1 LLLQC
6 NEKNDLNYPRFLSS
20 QILSS
25 DVGKKIDRLMNQ
37 DSIQDASKIYA
48 TEKKRLAEAEYHYL
62 TYKLNKNIFYHNY
75 FSPCDSLSFVPYGN
89 TELIYKLLNDYYTRN
104 SIHEEKILK
113 NTILDYIT
121 KNNEDNVLRGEL
133 YGEIGRYYLNEGSN
147 PDSSD
152 YYFTI
157 AFNIYEKNS
166 IITNQHFLHVR
177 NLVYLQFP
185 LRKELKAL
193 AYSESLGKMCKY
205 FPSAQPKVLIYY
217 SLKAFGLARLEKK
230 MESDVEYN
238 KAFKLAN
245 IYPCTYHQQELYK
258 LYFSSKTN
266 NSSESIDVLKLNELN
281 EMVRKYGNFCNLD
294 KIQGEYYLLKINDIK
309 KSEKLLKAAFHYIV
323 NSKPYNAL
331 QVYTVM
337 YELYFCYMLNKK
349 YDSALDVIYSQE
361 NQLIPIKIYKFNLD
375 SVLMPNFSKKNFHFI
390 TLESFASV
398 LNQKYEDLK
407 NVNDLKLAASLII
420 KADSM
425 IINAMNSFDENVIH
439 SVFNSSNAVYNTGA
453 KIFYNLYEKFHHS
466 EYLSKYIYM
475 IEKNKDRILLRDI
488 NLRKLEYSDLKN
500 KEKYLKQKIAYFK
513 TSGISDSLLF
523 FINKLEKFYKENAT
537 SELANFAISQKR
549 ISLENWQKKI
559 SSKTILVDVNKI
571 DNFYFVFYMSVNESG
586 IRIVQNDSLLQNN
599 ISVVKDIQS
608 KYDKSIKAEDYN
620 EAAYQVYK
628 ILFSEII
635 SNFETVIYSDSPFFS
650 SLNPESL
657 TKDGISSDS
666 NFNSLNYLIHNQDF
680 EKVPSFFLYFENK
693 DNVLKST
700 TIVSFLHSDDKT
712 VASNKNIQKELPGN
726 IAEFKTLNIFS
737 QNHINYSGKK
747 CSKANFLNQNYN
759 QTDILH
765 ISIHGYSNSNSLHDL
780 YLLFRSDAKPD
791 TLYGYEIMRLDQTPP
806 LVILSACESGKGKFK
821 DGEGNY
827 NLARYFLH
835 TGSHRI
841 IQSLWNLDDSAG
853 SILMKYFYQN
863 LTNTLSP
870 SIALKEAKLKVL
882 KHFKNF
888 GHPYFWSGMV

>member
-1 LLLQC
+1 MDQLI
-6 NEKNDLNYPRFLSS
+6 NH
-20 QILSS
+20 
-25 DVGKKIDRLMNQ
+25 
-37 DSIQDASKIYA
+37 DSIRYVSEIYS
-48 TEKKRLAEAEYHYL
+48 TENKVLAEEELHYL
-62 TYKLNKNIFYHNY
+62 TYKLNKNIFYQNY
-75 FSPCDSLSFVPYGN
+75 FSPCDSISFVPYDT
-89 TELIYKLLNDYYTRN
+89 TELIFKLLNDYYTLN
-104 SIHEEKILK
+104 KFHEEKILK
-113 NTILDYIT
+113 NTILDFIS

-133 YGEIGRYYLNEGSN
+133 YGEIGRFYLNEGSN

-152 YYFTI
+152 HYYNI
-157 AFNIYEKNS
+157 AFNIFEKNR
-166 IITNQHFLHVR
+166 IITNQHFFHLR

-193 AYSESLGKMCKY
+193 AYIERMDKMNQN
-205 FPSAQPKVLIYY
+205 FSNVQPKRLIYH
-217 SLKAFGLARLEKK
+217 SLKAFVLARLDKK
-230 MESDVEYN
+230 KESDMQYQ
-238 KAFKLAN
+238 KAFNLVKTF
-245 IYPCTYHQQELYK
+245 PCSYHQQELYK
-258 LYFSSKTN
+258 LYFSSKSN
-266 NSSESIDVLKLNELN
+266 DPSESVDATKLNELKEN
-281 EMVRKYGNFCNLD
+281 VHKHGNFCNMD
-294 KIQGEYYLLKINDIK
+294 KIIGEYLLLKLNNVNK
-309 KSEKLLKAAFHYIV
+309 AEQHLEKAFHYIV

-337 YELYFCYMLNKK
+337 YELYYCYMLNKK

-407 NVNDLKLAASLII
+407 NVNDLKLAASLIL

-439 SVFNSSNAVYNTGA
+439 SVFNSSNSVYNTGA
-453 KIFYNLYEKFHHS
+453 KVFYNLYEKFHHS
-466 EYLSKYIYM
+466 EYLLKYIYM

-500 KEKYLKQKIAYFK
+500 KEKYLKHKIAYFK
-513 TSGISDSLLF
+513 SSGISDSLLF

-537 SELANFAISQKR
+537 SELANFAMSQKR
-549 ISLENWQKKI
+549 ISLENWQKQI
-559 SSKTILVDVNKI
+559 NNNTILVDVNII
-571 DNFYFVFYMSVNESG
+571 DNFYYVFYMSVNESG
-586 IRIVQNDSLLQNN
+586 IRIIQNDSLLQNY

-608 KYDKSIKAEDYN
+608 KYDKSIKAADYN
-620 EAAYQVYK
+620 KAAYQVYK

-635 SNFETVIYSDSPFFS
+635 SNYETVIYSDSPFFS
-650 SLNPESL
+650 GLNPESL
-657 TKDGISSDS
+657 TKNGISSDS
-666 NFNSLNYLIHNQDF
+666 NFHSLNYLIHNQDF

-693 DNVLKST
+693 DIVLKST
-700 TIVSFLHSDDKT
+700 TIVSFLHSDEKT
-712 VASNKNIQKELPGN
+712 VARNKKIQKELPGN
-726 IAEFKTLNIFS
+726 ITEFKTLNIFS
-737 QNHINYSGKK
+737 HNHINYSGKK

-765 ISIHGYSNSNSLHDL
+765 ISIHGYSNSNSLNDL
-780 YLLFRSDAKPD
+780 YLLFRSDNKLD
-791 TLYGYEIMRLDQTPP
+791 TLYGYEILNLEQTPP

-863 LTNTLSP
+863 LTNTSP